1 LKFSI
6 KEWAKINYIL
16 QTIVCGLI
24 VYINKWGF
32 LFTMSE
38 KSSMRSNKMINEITV
53 LTAVWTVALGILIMV
68 QFIDYE
74 KECLNCIDNMK
85 KQYDNLLLILTV
97 AEE

>member
-1 LKFSI
+1 
-6 KEWAKINYIL
+6 
-16 QTIVCGLI
+16 
-24 VYINKWGF
+24 
-32 LFTMSE
+32 
-38 KSSMRSNKMINEITV
+38 MINEITV